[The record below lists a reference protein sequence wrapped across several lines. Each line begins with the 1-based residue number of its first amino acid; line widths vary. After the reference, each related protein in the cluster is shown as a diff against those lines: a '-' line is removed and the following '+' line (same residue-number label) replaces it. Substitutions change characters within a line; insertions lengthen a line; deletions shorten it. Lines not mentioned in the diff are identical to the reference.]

1 MDSYV
6 ASLMNILGGLTFDA
20 VIIEPKR
27 ADGTVVED
35 TSTLT
40 FDKDPATEGV
50 QEVKLWEALVTYAS
64 SFDDVDGDGV
74 PDLGDRYLSP
84 EGRIIFID

>member
-1 MDSYV
+1 MRG
-6 ASLMNILGGLTFDA
+6 A
-20 VIIEPKR
+20 
-27 ADGTVVED
+27 
-35 TSTLT
+35 LT